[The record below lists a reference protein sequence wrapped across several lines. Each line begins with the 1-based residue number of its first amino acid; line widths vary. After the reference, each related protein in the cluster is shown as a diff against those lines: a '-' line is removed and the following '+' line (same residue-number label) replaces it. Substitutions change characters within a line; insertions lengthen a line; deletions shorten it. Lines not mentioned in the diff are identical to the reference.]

1 MRSYTPVVAL
11 PHSSTDRSMSSK
23 HDSLEL
29 MIKLYNDGEM
39 SQHLTKL
46 SVGDTLLVSDSQGIF
61 DASRL
66 STVTDAVLIAAGSG
80 KYYKHTQLHCSSC
93 AY

>member
-1 MRSYTPVVAL
+1 MV
-11 PHSSTDRSMSSK
+11 
-23 HDSLEL
+23 
-29 MIKLYNDGEM
+29 KLYSDGEM

-46 SVGDTLLVSDSQGIF
+46 SVGDSLMVSDSQGVF

-80 KYYKHTQLHCSSC
+80 K
-93 AY
+93 